1 MTSSDESRRRFLTA
15 VTEEYA
21 SLDSL
26 KVRIAAHQEL
36 SEFPDD
42 VEAAVLE
49 GAECSHGHDVVDV
62 GCGTAGFLRTR
73 SGAGHRGRLVGV
85 DTAPSAVEAARSV
98 PGAEGI
104 LGSATE
110 LPLPDEAFDLLYAR
124 HMLYHVDDPAK
135 ALAEFRRVLRPGG
148 TAVTV
153 VNHAKVVPHATG
165 MVREEIAR
173 QGLDPGLRTVNGIH
187 SDNLPPLLEAAFGN
201 VRTTRYDNS
210 LVFSEPGRLV
220 EFSIALLSMCGLPSE
235 APERPAVV
243 SALHDRIHA
252 WFAGNRG
259 PWRDPKGYTVSVSVR
274 TDS

>member
-1 MTSSDESRRRFLTA
+1 M
-15 VTEEYA
+15 
-21 SLDSL
+21 
-26 KVRIAAHQEL
+26 
-36 SEFPDD
+36 
-42 VEAAVLE
+42 EAAVLD
-49 GAECSHGHDVVDV
+49 GAECSPEHDVVDV
-62 GCGTAGFLRTR
+62 GCGTAGFLRAR
-73 SGAGHRGRLVGV
+73 SRAGHRGRLGGI
-85 DTAPSAVEAARSV
+85 DTAPSAVEAARALPDV
-98 PGAEGI
+98 EGL

-110 LPLPDEAFDLLYAR
+110 LPLPDNAFDLLYAR

-153 VNHAKVVPHATG
+153 VDHAEMVPHATG

-173 QGLDPGLRTVNGIH
+173 QGLAPGMRTVNGIH

-220 EFSIALLSMCGLPSE
+220 EFSVALLSVCGLP
-235 APERPAVV
+235 PEVPDRPAVV

-252 WFAGNRG
+252 WFDGNRG